1 MSIDVKGSGTGRK
14 FTVTLN
20 GETVY
25 ESIFDFTTGTQT
37 NEKYS
42 YSNFKVSVP
51 NVRGMTQAAAE
62 EELKA
67 YGFKVEVKTA
77 TSLNTPSGNVFMQD
91 PSDGRTAAYGS
102 TITITVSSGASL
114 VGRQRCRIRPQR
126 AECCKKFSIRK
137 VGSVLQIN
145 GLIVKGIGGFY
156 YVEAADAVYECKA
169 RGIFR
174 KRKQAPL
181 VGDSVRIT
189 AGVAEQENTIDEILP
204 RKINCAGLQ
213 LPIWIS
219 W

>member
-1 MSIDVKGSGTGRK
+1 MPNVKNTEATIRAYLDGTETVYDQTVLLNGSPVSIDVKGSGTGRK

-102 TITITVSSGASL
+102 TITITVSSG
-114 VGRQRCRIRPQR
+114 GI
-126 AECCKKFSIRK
+126 
-137 VGSVLQIN
+137 
-145 GLIVKGIGGFY
+145 IGG
-156 YVEAADAVYECKA
+156 ETTLPDHDPALSAARNLVYEKWDLFC
-169 RGIFR
+169 R
-174 KRKQAPL
+174 
-181 VGDSVRIT
+181 
-189 AGVAEQENTIDEILP
+189 
-204 RKINCAGLQ
+204 
-213 LPIWIS
+213 
-219 W
+219 